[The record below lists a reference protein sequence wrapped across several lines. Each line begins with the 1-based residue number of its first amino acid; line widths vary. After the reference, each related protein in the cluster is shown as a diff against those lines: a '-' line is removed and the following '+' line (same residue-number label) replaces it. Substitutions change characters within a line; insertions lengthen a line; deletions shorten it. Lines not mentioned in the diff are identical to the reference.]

1 MSIFRITHILVS
13 VLAVGFLLT
22 GCVSKEKS
30 AERLYQV
37 LEKVVK
43 AEKEFE
49 EQQEPLVALEKE
61 EKEIYNQIMAL
72 GMKQH
77 EEIVKLSDEA
87 LSIIDKRRD
96 HLQKEID
103 SINAS
108 KTEFKKAEEIKNEI
122 KDSAQK
128 RKADDLFEIMR
139 NRYKVHKQLAKEY
152 SSALDSDKDLYLM
165 LKNESISYDKLEAH
179 VTRLNTTYQK
189 VYDANEE
196 FNELTAQ
203 YNEKKLEFYKEAG
216 LNLEKWKKKS
226 AEAADF
232 FMIKM

>member
-1 MSIFRITHILVS
+1 
-13 VLAVGFLLT
+13 LAVLRINRIILALITGVFLLT

-30 AERLYQV
+30 AEEIYKV
-37 LEKVVK
+37 LENVVE

-61 EKEIYNQIMAL
+61 EKDIYNQIMAL

-77 EEIVKLSDEA
+77 EEIVKLSDDA
-87 LSIIDKRRD
+87 LSLIEKRRD

-108 KTEFKKAEEIKNEI
+108 KKEFKKTEEIKEKINDPE
-122 KDSAQK
+122 QK
-128 RKADDLFEIMR
+128 RKMEDLFEIMS
-139 NRYKVHKQLAKEY
+139 NRYKVHNQLSKEY
-152 SSALDSDKDLYLM
+152 MAALENDEELYVM
-165 LKNESISYDKLEAH
+165 LKNESISYDKLESH
-179 VTRLNTTYQK
+179 VTGLNTTYQK
-189 VYDANEE
+189 VFDANEK

-216 LNLEKWKKKS
+216 LNLE
-226 AEAADF
+226 D
-232 FMIKM
+232 

>member
-1 MSIFRITHILVS
+1 MVVLRINRIILALITV
-13 VLAVGFLLT
+13 VFILT

-30 AERLYQV
+30 AEEIYKV
-37 LEKVVK
+37 LENVVE

-77 EEIVKLSDEA
+77 EEIDKLSDDA
-87 LSIIDKRRD
+87 LSLIEKRRD

-108 KTEFKKAEEIKNEI
+108 KKEFKKTEEIKEKINDPE
-122 KDSAQK
+122 QK
-128 RKADDLFEIMR
+128 RKMEDLFEIMS
-139 NRYKVHKQLAKEY
+139 NRYKVHDQLSKEY
-152 SSALDSDKDLYLM
+152 MAALENDEELYVM
-165 LKNESISYDKLEAH
+165 LKNESISYDKLESH
-179 VTRLNTTYQK
+179 VTGLNTTYQK
-189 VYDANEE
+189 VFDANEK

-203 YNEKKLEFYKEAG
+203 YNKKKLEFYKEAG
-216 LNLEKWKKKS
+216 LKLE
-226 AEAADF
+226 D
-232 FMIKM
+232 

>member
-1 MSIFRITHILVS
+1 
-13 VLAVGFLLT
+13 LAVLRINRIILALIAGVFLLT

-30 AERLYQV
+30 AEEIYKV
-37 LEKVVK
+37 LENVVE

-77 EEIVKLSDEA
+77 GEIVKLSDDA
-87 LSIIDKRRD
+87 LSLIEKRRD

-108 KTEFKKAEEIKNEI
+108 KKEFKKTEEIKEKINDPE
-122 KDSAQK
+122 QK
-128 RKADDLFEIMR
+128 KKMEDLFEIMS
-139 NRYKVHKQLAKEY
+139 NRYKVHNQLSKEY
-152 SSALDSDKDLYLM
+152 MAALENDEELYVM
-165 LKNESISYDKLEAH
+165 LKNESISYDKLESH
-179 VTRLNTTYQK
+179 VTGLNTTYQK
-189 VYDANEE
+189 VFDANEK

-203 YNEKKLEFYKEAG
+203 YNKKKLEFYKEAG
-216 LNLEKWKKKS
+216 LNLE
-226 AEAADF
+226 D
-232 FMIKM
+232 

>member
-1 MSIFRITHILVS
+1 MAVLRINHLILALITGV
-13 VLAVGFLLT
+13 FLLT

-30 AERLYQV
+30 AEEIYKV
-37 LEKVVK
+37 LENVVE

-77 EEIVKLSDEA
+77 EETIKLSDDA
-87 LSIIDKRRD
+87 LSLIEKRRD

-108 KTEFKKAEEIKNEI
+108 KKEFKKTEEIKEKINDPE
-122 KDSAQK
+122 QK
-128 RKADDLFEIMR
+128 RKMKDLIEIMS
-139 NRYKVHKQLAKEY
+139 NRYKVHDQLSKEY
-152 SSALDSDKDLYLM
+152 MAALENDEELYLM

-179 VTRLNTTYQK
+179 VMELNTTYQK
-189 VYDANEE
+189 VFDANEK

-203 YNEKKLEFYKEAG
+203 YNKKKLEFYKEAG
-216 LNLEKWKKKS
+216 LNLE
-226 AEAADF
+226 D
-232 FMIKM
+232 